1 MLSQSHLLPKT
12 DTQGGDPAKPPA
24 SLAVHSYT
32 SRRLTRPGP
41 AHCGVGAAEA
51 AAAPSRTA
59 GPAGLLL
66 MGESKADNS
75 QDSLQHLVL
84 VFSLHLANKATRARG
99 SAPELHVLSRT
110 CRGHG
115 QPAGLPHIEG
125 SGGLGRPDPHLG
137 ELSPA
142 GGHNAQRLKPML
154 CDPSAIGT

>member
-12 DTQGGDPAKPPA
+12 DIQGGDPAKPPA
-24 SLAVHSYT
+24 SLTAQSYA
-32 SRRLTRPGP
+32 SRRLRRPGP
-41 AHCGVGAAEA
+41 AQRG

-110 CRGHG
+110 CQGRG
-115 QPAGLPHIEG
+115 QPVGLPHIEG
-125 SGGLGRPDPHLG
+125 AGGLGQPDPHLG

-142 GGHNAQRLKPML
+142 GGHNTQRLKPIL
-154 CDPSAIGT
+154 LKGPKVNPSAIGT